1 MVSKDKVKLSK
12 SSFIDMC
19 VNRDIR
25 DDYLIEK
32 QLGSGAYGIVYG
44 GTHKKTGEKRAI
56 KAINKEKVEDK
67 EAFENEISILKSLD
81 HPNILKLFEIYDYK
95 NAIYLVTELCEGGE
109 LFYYITKTKYLTE
122 AQAAKIMRQIFS
134 AIAYLHSNRVVH
146 RDLKPENFLLKYEN
160 DDSVVKLIDFG
171 LSRKMAENEILTD
184 PNGTPFYIAPEILEG
199 NYTEA
204 IDNWS
209 LGVILYIMLS
219 GSPPF
224 YGKDNREIL
233 KAVEKGVFTLSLKPF
248 LSCSIEVKDLI
259 SKLLVKNVS
268 RRFTAAQAYNHPWV
282 QQQVDK
288 ESKDLIIDTGVLK
301 NLETFLQ
308 QKALKKAVMLY
319 VAQMIPEKE
328 VENIRQVFMKMDEN
342 GNGVVSKDEF
352 QKGFKLFKDTSKI
365 ALDVED
371 VDHLFAAIDSNHD
384 GVIEYTE
391 FLAVFMDNYIFKNER
406 YLRMAFE
413 KFDLDKSGKISKE
426 ELIEVLG
433 GGDLV
438 PLTEIDNIMQQA
450 DLNGDGEIDYNEIL
464 RYIKMN
470 GASAGKAKEEMIRL
484 ETGLGLIK

>member
-1 MVSKDKVKLSK
+1 
-12 SSFIDMC
+12 
-19 VNRDIR
+19 
-25 DDYLIEK
+25 
-32 QLGSGAYGIVYG
+32 
-44 GTHKKTGEKRAI
+44 
-56 KAINKEKVEDK
+56 
-67 EAFENEISILKSLD
+67 
-81 HPNILKLFEIYDYK
+81 
-95 NAIYLVTELCEGGE
+95 
-109 LFYYITKTKYLTE
+109 
-122 AQAAKIMRQIFS
+122 MRQTFS
-134 AIAYLHSNRVVH
+134 AVAYLHANRVVH
-146 RDLKPENFLLKYEN
+146 RDLKPENFLLKYDN

-171 LSRKMAENEILTD
+171 LSKKLQENEILTD

-204 IDNWS
+204 VDNWS

-233 KAVEKGVFTLSLKPF
+233 RAVEKGVFTLSLKPF

-268 RRFTAAQAYNHPWV
+268 RRFTASQAYNHPWV

-288 ESKDLIIDTGVLK
+288 ESKDLVIDVSVIK
-301 NLETFLQ
+301 NIENFLQ

-328 VENIRQVFMKMDEN
+328 VENIRQVFTKMDGD
-342 GNGVVSKDEF
+342 GNGSVSSDEF
-352 QKGFKLFKDTSKI
+352 AKGFKLFRETTKI
-365 ALDVED
+365 SLDEND
-371 VDHLFAAIDSNHD
+371 LDKLFAAIDTNHD

-438 PLTEIDNIMQQA
+438 PLTEIDHIMQQA
-450 DLNGDGEIDYNEIL
+450 DTDGDGEIDYNEIL
-464 RYIKMN
+464 RYIKMS
-470 GASAGKAKEEMIRL
+470 GASVGGAKGELARSD
-484 ETGLGLIK
+484 TTSIKK